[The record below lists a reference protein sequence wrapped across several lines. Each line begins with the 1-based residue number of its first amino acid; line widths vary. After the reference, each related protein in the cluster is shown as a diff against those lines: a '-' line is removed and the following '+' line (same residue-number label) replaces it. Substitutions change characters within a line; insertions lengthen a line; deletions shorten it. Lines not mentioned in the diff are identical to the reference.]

1 MKWMAQTGHN
11 VVSIKLNG
19 NIEGCLEWHSVR
31 KSNKLK
37 NAESRMSIK
46 I

>member
-1 MKWMAQTGHN
+1 MAQARHN

-19 NIEGCLEWHSVR
+19 NIEGCLERHSVP

-37 NAESRMSIK
+37 NAESRMSVK